1 MLPKFTTAK
10 FTEDFLKAM
19 LADAGMDKLPANVQE
34 QMLSD
39 LYARLEDWMFGYIV
53 RELKEENLTKFREMN
68 EAKAEQAEM
77 EKFLEEKIPNAK
89 EFFAKIMMD
98 FRKSY
103 LGLN

>member
-1 MLPKFTTAK
+1 
-10 FTEDFLKAM
+10 
-19 LADAGMDKLPANVQE
+19 
-34 QMLSD
+34 MLSD

-53 RELKEENLTKFREMN
+53 RELKEEDLTKFREMN
-68 EAKAEQAEM
+68 EAKAQQAEM

-103 LGLN
+103 LGLEGK